1 MSDARSWGDT
11 SLFVTL
17 GGQDLAAAFALGGKR
32 GLPVTG
38 ELMSGDLISY
48 QGGGQKRQP
57 CAQRPQLTH
66 CRAGAQKQGSE
77 PGTPSLWPLRAAGVW
92 GALGTSGHPAKAW
105 TL

>member
-38 ELMSGDLISY
+38 ELIPGGLISH
-48 QGGGQKRQP
+48 
-57 CAQRPQLTH
+57 QRSQY
-66 CRAGAQKQGSE
+66 RSK
-77 PGTPSLWPLRAAGVW
+77 PL
-92 GALGTSGHPAKAW
+92 LSH
-105 TL
+105 